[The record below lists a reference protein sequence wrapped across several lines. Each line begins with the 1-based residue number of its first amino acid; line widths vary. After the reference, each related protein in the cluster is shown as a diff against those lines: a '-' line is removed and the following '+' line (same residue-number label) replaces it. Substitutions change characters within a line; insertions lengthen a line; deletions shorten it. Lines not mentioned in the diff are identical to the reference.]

1 MIFAAGLGTRLKP
14 LTDTLPKALV
24 PLAGKTLLQWQ
35 IEKLKAAGIR
45 DIVVNIH
52 HFPDMI
58 INYLKDNDN
67 FGCNIQ
73 VSDERDMLLE
83 TGGGLRKA
91 EEKFRSLGVQKFR
104 SSNEGILICNVDI
117 LSNID
122 IPTLLQAYNP
132 NEMGVVVVS
141 ERETQRYLL
150 FNDENRLCGWT
161 NIATGEVRGPI
172 ADYQSPIANR
182 QLAFSG
188 MQVLSPRIF
197 DCMDEV
203 VKQKGEKFSLID
215 LYLSIA
221 QKEILRAYIPENYR
235 MMDVGKIDQISEA
248 ESFASSLSPLRHYHL
263 HGMFHTC
270 HFART
275 SNIHN
280 DTICLKRLM
289 LFGMHQHIIRHYG
302 MHKW

>member
-1 MIFAAGLGTRLKP
+1 MKAMIFAAGLGTRLKP

-172 ADYQSPIANR
+172 ADYQSSIANR

-248 ESFASSLSPLRHYHL
+248 ESFASSL
-263 HGMFHTC
+263 
-270 HFART
+270 
-275 SNIHN
+275 
-280 DTICLKRLM
+280 
-289 LFGMHQHIIRHYG
+289 
-302 MHKW
+302 

>member
-1 MIFAAGLGTRLKP
+1 MKAMIFAASLGTRLKP

-58 INYLKDNDN
+58 INYLKDNNN

-91 EEKFRSLGVQKFR
+91 KELLA
-104 SSNEGILICNVDI
+104 SSPNSPITSSPILICNVDI

-122 IPTLLQAYNP
+122 ITTLLQAYNP
-132 NEMGVVVVS
+132 NEMGVMVVS
-141 ERETQRYLL
+141 PRDTQRYLL
-150 FNDENRLCGWT
+150 FNEENRLCGWT

-172 ADYQSPIANR
+172 SNTQYPISNT
-182 QLAFSG
+182 QKLAFSG
-188 MQVLSPRIF
+188 MQVLNPRIF

-221 QKEILRAYIPENYR
+221 EKEILRAYIPENYR
-235 MMDVGKIDQISEA
+235 MMDVGKINQLSEA
-248 ESFASSLSPLRHYHL
+248 ESFASTL
-263 HGMFHTC
+263 
-270 HFART
+270 
-275 SNIHN
+275 
-280 DTICLKRLM
+280 
-289 LFGMHQHIIRHYG
+289 
-302 MHKW
+302 

>member
-1 MIFAAGLGTRLKP
+1 MKAMIFAAGLGTRLKP

-58 INYLKDNDN
+58 INYLRDNDN

-91 EEKFRSLGVQKFR
+91 EEKFRSLGVQEFR

-132 NEMGVVVVS
+132 DEMGVVVVS

-150 FNDENRLCGWT
+150 FNKENRLCGWT

-172 ADYQSPIANR
+172 SNTQYPISNT
-182 QLAFSG
+182 QKLAFSG
-188 MQVLSPRIF
+188 MQVLNPRIF

-221 QKEILRAYIPENYR
+221 EKEILRAYIPENYR
-235 MMDVGKIDQISEA
+235 MMDVGKINQLSEA
-248 ESFASSLSPLRHYHL
+248 ESFASTL
-263 HGMFHTC
+263 
-270 HFART
+270 
-275 SNIHN
+275 
-280 DTICLKRLM
+280 
-289 LFGMHQHIIRHYG
+289 
-302 MHKW
+302 